1 MADTK
6 AKPDRV
12 AAAKEVLGKQK
23 EERAKNEA
31 PATRVMQSQPV
42 PTQEE
47 NDLFMLGVGTH
58 PLEDT
63 WGDDGSGGGAQKTT
77 KQMTSAPSAR
87 HGYETRGAGTGAHR
101 AE

>member
-6 AKPDRV
+6 AKPDPV
-12 AAAKEVLGKQK
+12 AAAKEVLAKQRD
-23 EERAKNEA
+23 ERAKNEA
-31 PATRVMQSQPV
+31 PALRVMQSQPV

-47 NDLFMLGVGTH
+47 NDLFRMGAGVH

-63 WGDDGSGGGAQKTT
+63 WDESGVGAKTT
-77 KQMTSAPSAR
+77 KQMTGAPSTR
-87 HGYETRGAGTGAHR
+87 HGYETRGAGVGAHR